1 MKKFTKQDSNRIDA
15 KRKATEHALAGV
27 KKGEPD
33 NVTNMREHFTRKLY
47 KNNKELYNQAV
58 KGA

>member
-1 MKKFTKQDSNRIDA
+1 MKKFTKQDSKRIDA
-15 KRKATEHALAGV
+15 KRKATEHALSSV
-27 KKGEPD
+27 KKGERD
-33 NVTNMREHFTRKLY
+33 NLIDMREHFTRKLY